1 MRALLALLTG
11 SDEVEGQREGCS
23 DGQPVVK
30 RVEKS
35 GEMLMKDSISVTCGY
50 SVFISWTSQRLKVLT
65 RLRSVA

>member
-11 SDEVEGQREGCS
+11 SDEVEGQREGYN

-50 SVFISWTSQRLKVLT
+50 SVFIS
-65 RLRSVA
+65 